1 MSTSPLLTL
10 FTIGFISQ
18 IVLVSIIYPRR
29 LRGLH
34 AHDVSL
40 KAYARANYAIAAIG
54 LSLLPM
60 HLHWQA
66 AGLVTSTLLAVA
78 LFLML
83 QLTPLAFPSMRRLSS
98 RLASIKAET
107 DAMNSETYRS
117 TTLFDAVGGV
127 PVATAVLLATS
138 YLVLAA
144 STWGGDVDTQL
155 LAMVIFTSTQLLF
168 AGSIAWTL
176 ASLRRAA
183 PEKLAERYE
192 ALQLI
197 APLFVYTSAM
207 LSIYWFGKAV
217 LGAIDEPLL
226 RPTMMSVFLQMMAV
240 CVFETLYFRGTG
252 RVRPADISST

>member
-1 MSTSPLLTL
+1 MSTSLLLT
-10 FTIGFISQ
+10 FFSIVFIFQ
-18 IVLVSIIYPRR
+18 IVLISIIYPRR

-40 KAYARANYAIAAIG
+40 RAYARANYAIAAIG

-66 AGLVTSTLLAVA
+66 SGLVTSTLLAVA
-78 LFLML
+78 LFLLL
-83 QLTPLAFPSMRRLSS
+83 QLTPLAFPNTRRLWSE
-98 RLASIKAET
+98 LASTKGAT

-117 TTLFDAVGGV
+117 MTLFDAVGPV
-127 PVATAVLLATS
+127 PVATAGLLATS
-138 YLVLAA
+138 YLLLEAR
-144 STWGGDVDTQL
+144 TWGGEVDTHL

-176 ASLRRAA
+176 ASLKRAA
-183 PEKLAERYE
+183 PEELPERHE

-207 LSIYWFGKAV
+207 LSLYWFGKAA

-252 RVRPADISST
+252 RVRPAEGENT